1 MVTAINGA
9 MISKILVENKASEL
23 VSKFLRQKKSQSRS
37 KKIWSK
43 KSLSI
48 CLVNFGLDISNSQI
62 VNSQWLH
69 LYDES
74 EFSNVHSNCLGEQM
88 HRHIGCIWIIFFLNE
103 YLFSNQIAW
112 LDNRKVKLLSFF
124 RLFSRLSFQ
133 MYLQMAGVD
142 RGIITLND
150 LTPEL
155 IFKCFLRLP
164 HPTDAKSHWLYL
176 NDFLLSESSNL
187 SSKQLPKD

>member
-1 MVTAINGA
+1 MAPW
-9 MISKILVENKASEL
+9 SRKFWLKIKPQSRSRN
-23 VSKFLRQKKSQSRS
+23 FLRQKKSQSR
-37 KKIWSK
+37 SK

-69 LYDES
+69 SYDES

-150 LTPEL
+150 LTPEW
-155 IFKCFLRLP
+155 IFKFFLKLP
-164 HPTDAKSHWLYL
+164 DPTDAKSHWLYL